1 MQRKMGERSGDA
13 AQDRKREES
22 SVPDASGDGAAEGR
36 HPEDIDEEMDPPAM
50 DDHVGDEGGYR
61 RKITP
66 GQFRRSAAVARRD
79 EGEREQKLN
88 AEVVG
93 EKASDDLYDDHDRGG
108 QEHAARQIQHRL

>member
-1 MQRKMGERSGDA
+1 MQRKVGERSGNA
-13 AQDRKREES
+13 AQDGKCEEPN
-22 SVPDASGDGAAEGR
+22 VPEASGDGAAEGR
-36 HPEDIDEEMDPPAM
+36 HPEEVDEEMDPPAM
-50 DDHVGDEGGYR
+50 DYHVGDEGGYG

-66 GQFRRSAAVARRD
+66 GQFRRSAAIARRD

-93 EKASDDLYDDHDRGG
+93 KKASDDLYDDHDRSG